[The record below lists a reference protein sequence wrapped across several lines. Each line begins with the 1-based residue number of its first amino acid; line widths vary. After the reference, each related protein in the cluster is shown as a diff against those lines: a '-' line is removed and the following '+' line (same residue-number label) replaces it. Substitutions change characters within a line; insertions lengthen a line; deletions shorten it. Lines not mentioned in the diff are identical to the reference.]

1 MDFNQLE
8 REVLIPSLRR
18 DREEQQ
24 QGHLV
29 LSTAAVGTTAASV
42 EDNIDL
48 YVSVVVLLNSN
59 KSNEKN
65 K

>member
-48 YVSVVVLLNSN
+48 YVSVVVLYSN
-59 KSNEKN
+59 KSNEK